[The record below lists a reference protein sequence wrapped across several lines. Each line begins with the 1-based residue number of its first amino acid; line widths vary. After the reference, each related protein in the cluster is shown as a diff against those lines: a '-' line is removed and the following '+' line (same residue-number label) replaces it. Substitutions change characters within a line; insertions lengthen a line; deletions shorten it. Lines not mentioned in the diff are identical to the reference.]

1 MQTHASS
8 SPPCTL
14 PDMAAKSDKPR
25 DERLELRLTA
35 DDKALIERAAAL
47 TGESVGSFTRRAA
60 ITEARVTIARLEK

>member
-1 MQTHASS
+1 
-8 SPPCTL
+8 
-14 PDMAAKSDKPR
+14 MAAKSDKPR

-35 DDKALIERAAAL
+35 DDKALIERAATL